1 MPGAVQCSCCGK
13 HGANSV
19 GPVPA
24 AAAAGVSQVVLTLMG
39 QEAKDIYKNQ
49 KSIRDEVAQAAGEAW
64 RPTADGGSWHNQQQA
79 ARRQQW

>member
-1 MPGAVQCSCCGK
+1 
-13 HGANSV
+13 
-19 GPVPA
+19 
-24 AAAAGVSQVVLTLMG
+24 MG